1 MVRGDL
7 PLGCVFWAAIVV
19 VGAVVTAVVRG
30 AWVVLVVI
38 VTRRP
43 SGLVPYCTGKNNLK
57 KKNSSPVNINSSG
70 LIKHTGHYTP
80 LVRSLPVWAG
90 LSTYSC

>member
-1 MVRGDL
+1 MVVRGDL
-7 PLGCVFWAAIVV
+7 PLGCVFWAAVVV

-43 SGLVPYCTGKNNLK
+43 SGLVPYCTGRNNLK
-57 KKNSSPVNINSSG
+57 KQFSSQHQLIWVN
-70 LIKHTGHYTP
+70 YTP
-80 LVRSLPVWAG
+80 LAFTGVGGVKHL
-90 LSTYSC
+90 